1 MMLNEYLPILI
12 LFLINI
18 AFAVGI
24 VIFSHFVGS
33 RKSSPEKLSPYESG
47 VPPVGDARIR
57 FSVRFY
63 LIAILFIVFDIEVVF
78 MYPWAVIFKK
88 LGLFGFL
95 EMSVFIGI
103 LLIGYIYIWKKG
115 ALKWE

>member
-1 MMLNEYLPILI
+1 MLSEYLPILI
-12 LFLINI
+12 LFVINI

-24 VIFSHFVGS
+24 IIFSHFLGS
-33 RKSSPEKLSPYESG
+33 RKPSPEKLSPYESG

-57 FSVRFY
+57 FSVKFY
-63 LIAILFIVFDIEVVF
+63 LIAMLFIVFDIEVVF

-95 EMSVFIGI
+95 EMLVFIGI
-103 LLIGYIYIWKKG
+103 LLIGYIYVWKKG
-115 ALKWE
+115 ALTLE